1 VAALATQFDSVARLF
16 AVLAAILPVRPV
28 WWHYARTSLVRAFR
42 SCSSHNA
49 PPASHSTPLV
59 CSLQVRRLAR
69 HLIWTTLLAGAIAV
83 PHSVT
88 IETRSQDVDL
98 ATTLGNIGR
107 RLEEWYTRAQ
117 TVVSKETVLIQPLRA
132 DLTPDA
138 FPRRLAY
145 ELRVAWDPSA
155 LDQLG
160 EPEISVLR
168 QPIVTGR
175 NRKPDRDP
183 GCMDPKPVSP
193 EPLAMLRPS
202 RLAESAFT
210 LAGTT
215 RVNGRSAIMIDYRG
229 VVSKPP
235 VISWT
240 KECVT
245 VSLDGRSRGRIW
257 VDAATYDVLRIDD
270 RLAARFEF
278 DVPREYVRR
287 GSSPS
292 MVIERAETSIRYAR
306 VEFDQPPEWLMLP
319 VSIDIVT
326 VIRGAGVQRV
336 RITQR
341 LSEHRRFV
349 TEARLVD

>member
-1 VAALATQFDSVARLF
+1 MAAVAAQFDSVARLF
-16 AVLAAILPVRPV
+16 AVVAAILPVRPV
-28 WWHYARTSLVRAFR
+28 WWHYARTSSVRAFR

-69 HLIWTTLLAGAIAV
+69 HLIWTALLGAIAV
-83 PHSVT
+83 PHSANT
-88 IETRSQDVDL
+88 QTRAADVDL
-98 ATTLGNIGR
+98 GATLGNIGR

-117 TVVSKETVLIQPLRA
+117 TVVSKEMVWIQPLRA
-132 DLTPDA
+132 DLTPDL

-145 ELRVAWDPSA
+145 ELRVAWDPSS
-155 LDQLG
+155 DPLG

-168 QPIVTGR
+168 QPILSGR
-175 NRKPDRDP
+175 ERKPDRDP

-215 RVNGRSAIMIDYRG
+215 RVNGRPAIMIDYRG

-240 KECVT
+240 KECVSVT
-245 VSLDGRSRGRIW
+245 LDGRSRGRIW

-270 RLAARFEF
+270 RLTTRFEF
-278 DVPREYVRR
+278 EVPREYVRR
-287 GSSPS
+287 GAAPS

-306 VEFDQPPEWLMLP
+306 VEFDQPPESLMLP
-319 VSIDIVT
+319 VSIDTVT
-326 VIRGAGVQRV
+326 VIRGAGMQRV

-341 LSEHRRFV
+341 LSEHRRFL
-349 TEARLVD
+349 TEGRLLD

>member
-1 VAALATQFDSVARLF
+1 
-16 AVLAAILPVRPV
+16 VLAAIALP
-28 WWHYARTSLVRAFR
+28 Y
-42 SCSSHNA
+42 
-49 PPASHSTPLV
+49 PA
-59 CSLQVRRLAR
+59 
-69 HLIWTTLLAGAIAV
+69 
-83 PHSVT
+83 
-88 IETRSQDVDL
+88 ETRIRGADVDL
-98 ATTLGNIGR
+98 ATTLGQIGR

-117 TVVSKETVLIQPLRA
+117 NVVSKETVLIQPLRA

-145 ELRVAWDPSA
+145 ELRVAWDPSIV
-155 LDQLG
+155 DGLG
-160 EPEISVLR
+160 EPEITVLR
-168 QPIVTGR
+168 QPIVSGR
-175 NRKPDRDP
+175 QRKPDSDP

-193 EPLAMLRPS
+193 EPLGMLRPS

-215 RVNGRSAIMIDYRG
+215 RVNGHPAVMIDYRG

-270 RLAARFEF
+270 RLASRFEF
-278 DVPREYVRR
+278 DVPREHIRR
-287 GSSPS
+287 GAAPS

-306 VEFDQPPEWLMLP
+306 VEFEGPRESLMLP
-319 VSIDIVT
+319 VSIDTVT
-326 VIRGAGVQRV
+326 VIRGSGVQRV

-341 LSEHRRFV
+341 LSEHRRFL
-349 TEARLVD
+349 TEGRLLD